1 MTGDEE
7 RMAMLAG
14 EDLDALDPDERVELE
29 SWVRLLADPDVWAE
43 PAPGLEDAVVT
54 TIQGSPPVTRTWVS
68 STSRRSSRH
77 SWVRPLLAGLAV
89 AAAIV
94 AAVLLFNGHGK
105 EQFASAALGG
115 TELAPGAHGSA
126 SVYKDAAGFRIELK
140 ADGLAPLDDGRFYQ
154 AWLRDAAGN
163 LIPIGTFSSGDSRI
177 TLWSGVSPKDFPTMT
192 VTIEQPDGN
201 QSPSG
206 RRVLMGTVAER

>member
-43 PAPGLEDAVVT
+43 PAPGLEDAVVA
-54 TIQGSPPVTRTWVS
+54 TIQGSPPVSRTWVS

-115 TELAPGAHGSA
+115 TELAPGAHGDA

-140 ADGLAPLDDGRFYQ
+140 ADGLAPFDDGRFYE
-154 AWLRDAAGN
+154 AWLRSDSGG
-163 LIPIGTFSSGDSRI
+163 LIPIGTFSKGNGEMV
-177 TLWSGVSPKDFPTMT
+177 TLWSGVSPKDYPTLT
-192 VTIEQPDGN
+192 VTIEKPDGN
-201 QSPSG
+201 QASSG
-206 RRVLMGTVAER
+206 QRVLAGKIS